1 MGKQKKSSKV
11 HTSSKN
17 SDPNQLSFSPLFLPD
32 IFQRPGIFFPR
43 LRTLIRNLGFFVHKL
58 GIYTIEHH
66 GQPNRR
72 NPRRD
77 KRKA

>member
-1 MGKQKKSSKV
+1 
-11 HTSSKN
+11 
-17 SDPNQLSFSPLFLPD
+17 
-32 IFQRPGIFFPR
+32 
-43 LRTLIRNLGFFVHKL
+43 LRTLIRNLGFFVRKL

>member
-1 MGKQKKSSKV
+1 M
-11 HTSSKN
+11 
-17 SDPNQLSFSPLFLPD
+17 
-32 IFQRPGIFFPR
+32 
-43 LRTLIRNLGFFVHKL
+43 IRNLGFFVRKL

-72 NPRRD
+72 NLHRD